1 MGTSKRYAAHFDRL
15 MDGRV
20 LESVMRDGQPTTLT
34 PPELELDTLPLTR
47 TPVPEPVRAWVRYG
61 DTAVKVDGRA
71 VAWTPRAV
79 AVEWD
84 APSGV
89 HRAWLWASAVERG

>member
-1 MGTSKRYAAHFDRL
+1 LGTSKRYAAHYDRL

-20 LESVMRDGQPTTLT
+20 LESVMRDRQPMSLT
-34 PPELELDTLPLTR
+34 PPELELDILPLTR
-47 TPVPEPVRAWVRYG
+47 TPQPESVRAWVRYG
-61 DTAVKVDGRA
+61 DTAVRIEGRA

-84 APSGV
+84 APGGV